1 MEKLIKLQIDGEEVR
16 APEGMNIIDAAELAG
31 IHIPNL
37 CYLKGMKGIGA
48 CRLCLVEIEGM
59 KAPVIAC
66 NTRVKE
72 GMVVNTKTEKVE
84 KVRKFVIDL
93 ILSMHPLDCMTC
105 TKAGICRLQSYA
117 YDFGMKESSFTR
129 KKLGYPADETN
140 PFIKRDP
147 EYCILCGRC
156 VRVCKTQG
164 TNVLDFMGRGIISK
178 VTTANDKPLQESE
191 CTFCGNCVDV
201 CPVNALLE
209 ADRWRKGR
217 EWEYERVNSA
227 CLLCGNG
234 CDIIVSTKD
243 GEVVKI
249 NAGAPD
255 GSYERYICALG
266 RFGFDSLKSE
276 TRVTSPMKRVDNELK
291 EITWNEAISIVS
303 GKLKE
308 AGESVG
314 FISTAGILNEDALIL
329 KKFACDVVKTK
340 NIDTTVSFYADV
352 VSMNVGAIHESP
364 LHSADL
370 MILVGLNPDQWT
382 RVLPALDAV
391 IRKKVDRGA
400 KLIVINSGEPG
411 IASAA
416 TANLKGDEAS
426 TLSALAKALEEQRA
440 KSKEREAKEKE
451 QKADTDEISDLE
463 KAAELFAKA
472 TNIVIL
478 TAPSLYSASTN
489 IAIIAHTLSLQIP
502 QVVAVP
508 LEANAKGVT
517 LMGLVTEGNSY
528 KEMIGRAQS
537 DIKVLYA
544 IGELPLN
551 KRPET
556 EFLIVQNSHL
566 TSLAKQADIVL
577 PSAAVLESDGTIVDY
592 LGRLKKVQK
601 AVEPPGEA
609 KTHRE
614 IFIKLAKASGKAI
627 KMPSETEVKRAMNVK
642 KGRPSMVPFK
652 KQEGF
657 DIDPVD
663 MIESLNASIINGSR
677 LLWLK
682 EVEKA
687 IAV

>member
-1 MEKLIKLQIDGEEVR
+1 MKKMVTLKIDGKEVR
-16 APEGMNIIDAAELAG
+16 ATEGTTLIDAAESAG

-48 CRLCLVEIEGM
+48 CRLCLVEIEGL

-66 NTRVKE
+66 NTRIKE

-84 KVRKFVIDL
+84 EIRKFVIDL

-105 TKAGICRLQSYA
+105 TKAGLCRLQSYA
-117 YDFGMKESSFTR
+117 YDFGIKESSFTR
-129 KKLGYPADETN
+129 KKMGYPTDEAN

-156 VRVCKTQG
+156 VRICKAQG
-164 TNVLDFMGRGIISK
+164 TNVLDFMGRGIVSK

-191 CTFCGNCVDV
+191 CTFCGSCVDV

-217 EWEYERVNSA
+217 EWDYEKVQSQ
-227 CLLCGNG
+227 CLSCGDG

-255 GSYERYICALG
+255 GSHERYICAIG

-276 TRVTSPMKRVDNELK
+276 TRVTAPMKRVDNELK

-308 AGESVG
+308 AGKSTG
-314 FISTAGILNEDALIL
+314 FISTAGILNEDALTL
-329 KKFACDVVKTK
+329 RKFASDVVKTK
-340 NIDTTVSFYADV
+340 NIDTTVNLYANAD
-352 VSMNVGAIHESP
+352 SMRSNVADIEG
-364 LHSADL
+364 ADL
-370 MILVGLNPDQWT
+370 MTLVGLEPDQWL
-382 RVLPALDAV
+382 RVLPALDAI
-391 IRKKVDRGA
+391 IRRKVNSGA
-400 KLIVINSGEPG
+400 KLIVINSGEPRISS
-411 IASAA
+411 IA
-416 TANLKGDEAS
+416 TVNLKGDEPS
-426 TLSALAKALEEQRA
+426 ILSDLSKALEEQRA
-440 KSKEREAKEKE
+440 KSKE
-451 QKADTDEISDLE
+451 QKTETTEEVSELD
-463 KAAELFAKA
+463 KASELFAKA
-472 TNIVIL
+472 KNIIIL
-478 TAPSLYSASTN
+478 TTPSLYGASSN
-489 IAIIAHTLSLQIP
+489 IAVIAHKLSLPIP

-517 LMGLVTEGNSY
+517 LMGLSKEGRTY
-528 KEMIGRAQS
+528 REMIGSTQS

-551 KRPET
+551 KRPDVD
-556 EFLIVQNSHL
+556 FLIVQNSNL
-566 TSLAKQADIVL
+566 TPLTRQADIVL
-577 PSAAVLESDGTIVDY
+577 PSAAILESEGTIVDY
-592 LGRLKKVQK
+592 LGRLKKVRK
-601 AVEPPGEA
+601 AVEPPGET

-614 IFIKLAKASGKAI
+614 IFVKLAKALGSKLKA
-627 KMPSETEVKRAMNVK
+627 PTETEIKKAVKVK
-642 KGRPSMVPFK
+642 KTEPSIAPFK
-652 KQEGF
+652 KQEGL
-657 DIDPVD
+657 DVDPVE
-663 MIESLNASIINGSR
+663 MIESLNLSIINGSR

-687 IAV
+687 IAA